1 MADINEKDI
10 LLHQGEPAE
19 AEPAIDAE
27 QGKTDLSAAEAL
39 EHEGGL
45 NTAAQSIPDTL
56 PVLPVRDVVI
66 FNYMILPLFIGR
78 DKSVQAVDAA
88 LKTGRHLLVCAQKEE
103 STEDPK
109 PEDLYE
115 VGTVVQVMRMLKMPD
130 SRVKILVQGVSRA
143 RVTGYRQVE
152 PFLEARIETLPEQ
165 IPVVDATVEA
175 LLRSVREQSEKVLT
189 LRGLS
194 SPDVLSV
201 LQGVDDPG
209 RLADLIAA
217 NYFEVVAAPDFEEG
231 VLEKLAAR
239 KNLRIFKL
247 PALARL
253 GELAGV
259 PFLDVKSMADGGIIL
274 QQSFV
279 NRIRSA
285 ADFIPAV
292 ATTKDGLTVSARK
305 PTPQEADDLVFA
317 WAVEAGVTSNSVIFA
332 HNGATVAIGTGEQD
346 RVGCVELAIFK
357 AYTKYADTLA
367 FTRHGMT
374 LYELKLKA
382 KEDAEAAEQL
392 AAIEADTQKAK
403 GGLAGTVLVSDG
415 FFPFR
420 DGVDVCIAQGVTAI
434 AQPGGSLRDYEVI
447 GAVNEASPQVAMVFT
462 GQRSFKH

>member
-1 MADINEKDI
+1 MSSLKDMYRTVLKDTFPDTMTI
-10 LLHQGEPAE
+10 TLGDAVLTYKKRTWHIDGETKGLRYGENPDQPAALYE
-19 AEPAIDAE
+19 MESGKLAIDGVEWRGPQGIMSALTE
-27 QGKTDLSAAEAL
+27 AQMLQAGKHPGKTNLTDVDNGCNILQYLAERPAAVILKHNNPCGAAWSKESVGDAL
-39 EHEGGL
+39 AKAFWCDRIAAFGG
-45 NTAAQSIPDTL
+45 A
-56 PVLPVRDVVI
+56 VVV
-66 FNYMILPLFIGR
+66 NRPL
-78 DKSVQAVDAA
+78 DMQA
-88 LKTGRHLLVCAQKEE
+88 
-103 STEDPK
+103 
-109 PEDLYE
+109 
-115 VGTVVQVMRMLKMPD
+115 
-130 SRVKILVQGVSRA
+130 
-143 RVTGYRQVE
+143 
-152 PFLEARIETLPEQ
+152 
-165 IPVVDATVEA
+165 
-175 LLRSVREQSEKVLT
+175 
-189 LRGLS
+189 
-194 SPDVLSV
+194 
-201 LQGVDDPG
+201 
-209 RLADLIAA
+209 ADLIAA

-420 DGVDVCIAQGVTAI
+420 DGVDVCIAQGVTTI